1 MGVRDFAV
9 LPLYYPISTTATNP
23 AGVAT
28 DLQPYVGSPLEVM
41 ATLAVATAGGTQG
54 TFNLKIQDSTDGT
67 TYNDITGA
75 AFTQV
80 TTATG
85 TQTIFFRTVNR
96 YVQAVASLGGTS
108 PNYGFAANLVVLD
121 RLI

>member
-1 MGVRDFAV
+1 MGVRDYAATA
-9 LPLYYPISTTATNP
+9 LYHPISTTATNP
-23 AGVAT
+23 SGVAV
-28 DLQPYVGSPLEVM
+28 DLQPYVSSPLEM
-41 ATLAVATAGGTQG
+41 LAFLDVTTAGGTQG

-67 TYNDITGA
+67 TYNDITNA

-85 TQTIFFRTVNR
+85 SQTIFFRTVNR

-108 PNYGFAANLVVLD
+108 PNYGFAAVLVVMD